1 MKKNQIVV
9 LENGNG
15 LVTKA
20 FEKQA
25 RIFGTNENKLWRE
38 FLKAYPNAK
47 METKNIKKN
56 PEKKSFLNLTYENMK
71 CYIAEQ
77 KNAEELMKEFE
88 KQLALSK
95 IQTSPYRFVVAW
107 FEQKFENY
115 DSYKQ
120 YFENLKKQAEAKAKL
135 KIVNTNDEQEISA

>member
-71 CYIAEQ
+71 GYIAEQ

>member
-1 MKKNQIVV
+1 MKN
-9 LENGNG
+9 LEIKITNENNGM
-15 LVTKA
+15 VTKA
-20 FEKQA
+20 FAKRA
-25 RIFGTNENKLWRE
+25 IIFGTPEYKAWKE
-38 FLKAYPNAK
+38 FLNEYPNAK
-47 METKNIKKN
+47 MVTKTIKKN

-71 CYIAEQ
+71 GYIAEQ
-77 KNAEELMKEFE
+77 ENAEELIKEFE

>member
-1 MKKNQIVV
+1 MKN
-9 LENGNG
+9 LEIKITNENNGM
-15 LVTKA
+15 VTKA
-20 FEKQA
+20 FAKRA
-25 RIFGTNENKLWRE
+25 IIFGTPEYKAWKE
-38 FLKAYPNAK
+38 FLNEYPNAK
-47 METKNIKKN
+47 MVTKTIKKN

-71 CYIAEQ
+71 GYIAEQ
-77 KNAEELMKEFE
+77 ENAEELIKEFE

-120 YFENLKKQAEAKAKL
+120 YFENLKK
-135 KIVNTNDEQEISA
+135 SA

>member
-1 MKKNQIVV
+1 MKN
-9 LENGNG
+9 LEIKITNENNGM
-15 LVTKA
+15 VTKA
-20 FEKQA
+20 FAKRA
-25 RIFGTNENKLWRE
+25 IIFGTPEYKAWKE
-38 FLKAYPNAK
+38 FLNEYPNAK
-47 METKNIKKN
+47 MVTKTIKKN

-71 CYIAEQ
+71 GYIAEQ
-77 KNAEELMKEFE
+77 ENTEELIKEFE